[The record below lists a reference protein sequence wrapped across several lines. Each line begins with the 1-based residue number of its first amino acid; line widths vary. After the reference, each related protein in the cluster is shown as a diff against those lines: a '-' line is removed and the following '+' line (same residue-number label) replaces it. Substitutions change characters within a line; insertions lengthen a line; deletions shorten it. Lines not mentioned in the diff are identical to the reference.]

1 MSKAGRVFGGVVA
14 LGICLKINSLSGS
27 GFLGETALLLR
38 PGDKLQVVVRNGD
51 NSESLDDMEHQNT

>member
-1 MSKAGRVFGGVVA
+1 MVA

-51 NSESLDDMEHQNT
+51 HSESLDDMEHQNT

>member
-1 MSKAGRVFGGVVA
+1 VVA

-27 GFLGETALLLR
+27 GFLGEIALLLR
-38 PGDKLQVVVRNGD
+38 PGDKLQVVRNGD